1 MNLKSRQQGMTMWS
15 LAFVLGVIA
24 FVILLIFKLLPPYVE
39 DMKVRAALDGIARQD
54 NAGAMTRAEI
64 ASALSKRFDIDNVDT
79 VKPDQHLTVE
89 RAVGKKIIRISYEV
103 VIPMVSNISLL
114 LDFNHIR
121 EVASVE

>member
-1 MNLKSRQQGMTMWS
+1 
-15 LAFVLGVIA
+15 
-24 FVILLIFKLLPPYVE
+24 
-39 DMKVRAALDGIARQD
+39 
-54 NAGAMTRAEI
+54 
-64 ASALSKRFDIDNVDT
+64 

>member
-15 LAFVLGVIA
+15 LTFVLGVIA
-24 FVILLIFKLLPPYVE
+24 FVIFLIFKLLPPYVE

-89 RAVGKKIIRISYEV
+89 NKGRTKIIRISYET
-103 VIPMVSNISLL
+103 VIPMVANISLL
-114 LDFNHIR
+114 LEFNHQK
-121 EVASVE
+121 EVNTVE

>member
-15 LAFVLGVIA
+15 LTFVLGVIA
-24 FVILLIFKLLPPYVE
+24 FVIFLIFKLLPPYVE

-103 VIPMVSNISLL
+103 VIPMASNISLL

>member
-15 LAFVLGVIA
+15 LTFVLGVIA
-24 FVILLIFKLLPPYVE
+24 FVIFLIFKLLPPYVE

-103 VIPMVSNISLL
+103 VIPMASNISLL
-114 LDFNHIR
+114 LDFNHVR

>member
-24 FVILLIFKLLPPYVE
+24 FVIFLIFKLLPPYVE

>member
-15 LAFVLGVIA
+15 LTFVLGVIA
-24 FVILLIFKLLPPYVE
+24 FVIFLIFKLLPPYVE

>member
-103 VIPMVSNISLL
+103 VIPMASNISLL
-114 LDFNHIR
+114 LDFNHVR

>member
-24 FVILLIFKLLPPYVE
+24 FVIFLIFKLLPPYVE

-103 VIPMVSNISLL
+103 FIPMVSNISLL